1 MIIIPARLQST
12 RLSQKVLRKI
22 GNLPMVVLS
31 AKNASKVD
39 EVIVACDD
47 DAIMQACRSH
57 HIKCVMTDKNHT
69 SGTDRCAEAAR
80 ILGLDSKEII
90 INLQA
95 DEPFIESHLLET
107 LKTLTLGSGAFMN
120 TLAKEISSKEVYDA
134 NLVKVVL
141 NANNEALYFSRLGIP
156 YFRDGA
162 SSAKNM
168 TNASTNNNKG
178 LESSDTDSVIATPTY
193 LGHLGIYGFLNEYLQ
208 AFCALP
214 KSPLEDIEKLEQLR
228 ALYYGKKIALSIVQ
242 TQSIGIDTQEDL
254 ERAIEKFKAES
265 P

>member
-12 RLSQKVLRKI
+12 RLSQKVLCEI
-22 GNLPMVVLS
+22 GGLPLVVLS
-31 AKNASKVD
+31 AHNASKVD
-39 EVIVACDD
+39 EVLVACDD
-47 DAIMQACRSH
+47 DAIMQVCQSH

-90 INLQA
+90 LNLQA
-95 DEPFIESHLLET
+95 DEPFIEDSLLQT
-107 LKTLTLGSGAFMN
+107 LQSLTQRSGAFMN
-120 TLAKEISSKEVYDA
+120 TLAKEISIDERDDP

-156 YFRDGA
+156 YWRDRAQGMQA
-162 SSAKNM
+162 SHA
-168 TNASTNNNKG
+168 
-178 LESSDTDSVIATPTY
+178 Y
-193 LGHLGIYGFLNEYLQ
+193 LGHLGLYGFINENLQ
-208 AFCALP
+208 AFCTLP

-254 ERAIEKFKAES
+254 QKARQRIKK
-265 P
+265 

>member
-12 RLSQKVLRKI
+12 RLDQKVLCEI

-31 AKNASKVD
+31 AKNATKVD
-39 EVIVACDD
+39 EVVVACDD
-47 DAIMQACRSH
+47 EAIMQVCKSH
-57 HIKCVMTDKNHT
+57 HIKCIMTDKNHT

-95 DEPFIESHLLET
+95 DEPFIEDSLLQT
-107 LKTLTLGSGAFMN
+107 LQSLTQNSGAFMN
-120 TLAKEISSKEVYDA
+120 TLAKEISSEEINDP

-156 YFRDGA
+156 YWRDRTQ
-162 SSAKNM
+162 K
-168 TNASTNNNKG
+168 
-178 LESSDTDSVIATPTY
+178 TPKPIY
-193 LGHLGIYGFLNEYLQ
+193 LGHLGIYGFSNENLQ

-228 ALYYGKKIALSIVQ
+228 ALYYGKNIALGIVQ

-254 ERAIEKFKAES
+254 ERAKKRMQI
-265 P
+265 